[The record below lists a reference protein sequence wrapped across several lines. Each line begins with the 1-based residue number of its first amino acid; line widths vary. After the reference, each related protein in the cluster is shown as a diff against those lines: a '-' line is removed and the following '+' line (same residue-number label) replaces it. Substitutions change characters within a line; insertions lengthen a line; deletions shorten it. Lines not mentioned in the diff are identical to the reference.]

1 MADNQTVSVDEFMSA
16 RKDFAKGDV
25 VMKAS
30 KAPASWD
37 PKARSARFVMSAEV
51 EDRDRDIIIQAGLD
65 LTEFMKNPVAPFAH
79 RSTDFPIGVWT
90 DIEKLLTARPK
101 RHEGTLNLVPEGTD
115 GVADR
120 LAFHIAA
127 GSIRACS
134 VGFVPRT
141 VERREV
147 PEGANKIF
155 SPGYRILEA
164 ELVEC
169 SPVSIPSNPAAL
181 AKSAA
186 EGDVLA
192 KEIIEQV
199 LDEWVKHPETGLIMP
214 KAEFEEAHK
223 QMINGRKWFFYNC
236 DTGETSTG
244 PVATGER
251 TSVVGSPPGTDASHD
266 SPPSE
271 ARSLLR
277 RALDLLAGSGANQA
291 EVERLAAEANA
302 READQEAAK
311 IASEQAERQKTLAAL
326 DAIHARLLT
335 RRELAERH
343 DALVKRLEK
352 AA

>member
-1 MADNQTVSVDEFMSA
+1 MMPDNQTVSIDEFMSA
-16 RKDFAKGDV
+16 RKDFVKGSNV

-51 EDRDRDIIIQAGLD
+51 EDRDRDIIMQAGLD
-65 LTEFMKNPVAPFAH
+65 LDEFLKNPVAPFAH
-79 RSTDFPIGVWT
+79 RSTDFPIGTWSE
-90 DIEKLLTARPK
+90 IEKNLTGRPK
-101 RHEGTLNLVPEGTD
+101 RTEGTLNIVPDGID

-127 GSIRACS
+127 GTIRACS

-147 PEGANKIF
+147 PEGMNKPF
-155 SPGYRILEA
+155 SPGYRILDA

-169 SPVSIPSNPAAL
+169 SPVMIPSNPAAL

-214 KAEFEEAHK
+214 REEFERAHK
-223 QMINGRKWFFYNC
+223 
-236 DTGETSTG
+236 
-244 PVATGER
+244 VATGER
-251 TSVVGSPPGTDASHD
+251 TSVVASPPPIDVGHD

-302 READQEAAK
+302 READQEAAR

-343 DALVKRLEK
+343 DALVKRLGK